1 MVDIGEII
9 KKQIDKLV
17 TEKQSISNEVTEC
30 VTIMLQQIAN
40 AIQNRQ
46 IASTAHESI
55 DVDYPNG
62 QVRNENV
69 IIEHYVINVPQEVK
83 RKIFLLKQINLDVY
97 VFNTKRSYA
106 VYCSKNNWRPNAEA
120 YPNGIINMSTI
131 VVQGRLMVSFLLR
144 WLNHE
149 IGHIHQWNQEGY
161 KDYKH
166 LYNLALQ
173 YLNAE
178 EGSALRH
185 IAYLLYFFSKM
196 ETEAQMHELYQ
207 ELMNVPKQK
216 PNVIQDRDDMI
227 AKSLESL
234 KTMDQEELNTTLLDY
249 FGVTVQQFFAYIN
262 KRIRIFNQK
271 IRRVYGLVTNLQE
284 GKLFKTHPCQVRI
297 PKGETLE
304 SMIEKEL
311 LKNEMYDFKLNRE
324 FYGDK
329 SAEN

>member
-1 MVDIGEII
+1 MDEII
-9 KKQIDKLV
+9 QEQIDKLV

-30 VTIMLQQIAN
+30 VTIMLRQIAN

-46 IASTAHESI
+46 IASTTCEPIA
-55 DVDYPNG
+55 VDYPDG
-62 QVRNENV
+62 QVCNETV
-69 IIEHYVINVPQEVK
+69 IIEHYAINVPQEVK

-97 VFNTKRSYA
+97 VFKTKRSYA
-106 VYCSKNNWRPNAEA
+106 VYCSKNNWRPNAESF
-120 YPNGIINMSTI
+120 PNGIINMSTI

-149 IGHIHQWNQEGY
+149 IGHVHQWNQEGY

-173 YLNAE
+173 HLNAE

-185 IAYLLYFFSKM
+185 IAYLLYFFSKV

-207 ELMNVPKQK
+207 ELTNMPKQK

-227 AKSLESL
+227 AKSLEPL
-234 KTMDQEELNTTLLDY
+234 KTMDQEELNMTLLDY
-249 FGVTVQQFFAYIN
+249 FGITAQQFFAYIN
-262 KRIRIFNQK
+262 KRIKIFNQK
-271 IRRVYGLVTNLQE
+271 TRRVYGLVANLQE
-284 GKLFKTHPCQVRI
+284 DKLFKSYPCQIRV
-297 PKGETLE
+297 PEGETLE
-304 SMIEKEL
+304 TMIEKEL
-311 LKNEMYDFKLNRE
+311 LKNEMYDFTLNRD
-324 FYGDK
+324 FYEDQ